1 MNKVDTDFNLL
12 HWLVIHL
19 KMIAGVVALILTA
32 ILLFIWWTQRTDRQ
46 MRDELLQQARTIM
59 QMLNTSNIKVLSGAP
74 SDLALPEY
82 LRLKK
87 QLSIAKYA
95 NQKCRFLYLMGRKS
109 DGKIFFYVDSE
120 HAESKDYSPP
130 GQIYEEVTD
139 AYRNV
144 FHTKMPAVEGPIT
157 DRWGTW
163 MSALI
168 PLTDPVNG
176 KLVAVLGIDIDAFAW
191 KWEMFSRAALP
202 VGLMLAVLTLMISG
216 MVLIRPSE
224 NPSLKPIQRRLLIP
238 LAIVLLIMVSAFG
251 TLLVKQQQK
260 NLDQSSRKALDD
272 VVDNV
277 AILETEQAQMLD
289 ALGQILVR
297 DAGLHSALKARDRE
311 RLMNT
316 YEPMFAQLDAEHG
329 LTHFDFIDADRVCIH
344 RFHKPEMY
352 GDLIDRSTIREVERT
367 GKAMTGIEVGPMGT
381 FTMRSVHPV
390 YDGGTLVG
398 YIELG
403 KEMGEILDILHGKY
417 GVEIALA
424 IRKDVL
430 DRDAWQEGMKM
441 LGRESD
447 WNRFSDN
454 VMIYSSLHR
463 FPAEAESF
471 EGEQDRIH
479 GGVSAEMDFDGKSW
493 RVMSMPLKDVSGAEV
508 GSMIL
513 MQDITDAKLAHR
525 RMLEVCA
532 GLVLLLLAWLFVILF
547 VLLRRTDRGIVI
559 EQASLLATE
568 ERYKQLA
575 EQSRTIAWE
584 VDEKGLFTYVGH
596 VVEDVLGY
604 RGKELV
610 GIKHFYDLHPEDGR
624 ELFKKAAFEVFN
636 RKEPFVGL
644 ENRIQT
650 KNGRILWGSTNGIP
664 ILDAN
669 GVLLGYCGSD
679 TDITERKM
687 SLEALNENEANFRA
701 FFESIGDFVCVAT
714 PDWRIIF
721 TNKVVEHKLGYS
733 AEELL
738 RLRVLDLYPA
748 EKLQE
753 TEVVLAAILRG
764 EMEKKPLSLVA
775 KNGATLPVETIVWL
789 GRWNGVNCLFVLS
802 KDLSMEK
809 EAQQRFELLFRNNP
823 ALMALSTIPDQGFSD
838 VNDAF
843 LKTLGYTKGE
853 IIGKTAEELNIF
865 PNHEQQS
872 LTADQL
878 QVRGH
883 VGDIELQVRNKNGNI
898 IWGLFSGD
906 VISTRGQQYFLT
918 VMIDI
923 TARKLAEEKACRF
936 QFETGRLLAQAHR
949 TSQLLGNAL
958 EDRKKSEEALKEERT
973 RLSRIIK
980 GTNVGTWE
988 WNIQTGETI
997 FNERW
1002 AEIIGYTL
1010 KEIAP
1015 VSIETWSKYVHP
1027 DDLKASNVMM
1037 ERHFKRE
1044 LDSYDFECRMKHKDG
1059 RWIWVLERG
1068 CVSSWT
1074 DDGRP
1079 LLMFGTHQDITE
1091 RKLAE
1096 ESLLKQMDEL
1106 QLFHR
1111 LSFEHELTMF
1121 ELKKEVN
1128 ALLKQAGKEEKYII
1142 KE

>member
-1 MNKVDTDFNLL
+1 
-12 HWLVIHL
+12 
-19 KMIAGVVALILTA
+19 
-32 ILLFIWWTQRTDRQ
+32 
-46 MRDELLQQARTIM
+46 
-59 QMLNTSNIKVLSGAP
+59 
-74 SDLALPEY
+74 
-82 LRLKK
+82 
-87 QLSIAKYA
+87 
-95 NQKCRFLYLMGRKS
+95 
-109 DGKIFFYVDSE
+109 
-120 HAESKDYSPP
+120 
-130 GQIYEEVTD
+130 
-139 AYRNV
+139 
-144 FHTKMPAVEGPIT
+144 
-157 DRWGTW
+157 
-163 MSALI
+163 
-168 PLTDPVNG
+168 
-176 KLVAVLGIDIDAFAW
+176 
-191 KWEMFSRAALP
+191 
-202 VGLMLAVLTLMISG
+202 
-216 MVLIRPSE
+216 
-224 NPSLKPIQRRLLIP
+224 
-238 LAIVLLIMVSAFG
+238 
-251 TLLVKQQQK
+251 
-260 NLDQSSRKALDD
+260 
-272 VVDNV
+272 
-277 AILETEQAQMLD
+277 
-289 ALGQILVR
+289 
-297 DAGLHSALKARDRE
+297 
-311 RLMNT
+311 
-316 YEPMFAQLDAEHG
+316 
-329 LTHFDFIDADRVCIH
+329 
-344 RFHKPEMY
+344 
-352 GDLIDRSTIREVERT
+352 
-367 GKAMTGIEVGPMGT
+367 
-381 FTMRSVHPV
+381 
-390 YDGGTLVG
+390 
-398 YIELG
+398 
-403 KEMGEILDILHGKY
+403 
-417 GVEIALA
+417 
-424 IRKDVL
+424 
-430 DRDAWQEGMKM
+430 
-441 LGRESD
+441 
-447 WNRFSDN
+447 
-454 VMIYSSLHR
+454 
-463 FPAEAESF
+463 
-471 EGEQDRIH
+471 
-479 GGVSAEMDFDGKSW
+479 
-493 RVMSMPLKDVSGAEV
+493 
-508 GSMIL
+508 
-513 MQDITDAKLAHR
+513 
-525 RMLEVCA
+525 
-532 GLVLLLLAWLFVILF
+532 
-547 VLLRRTDRGIVI
+547 
-559 EQASLLATE
+559 
-568 ERYKQLA
+568 
-575 EQSRTIAWE
+575 
-584 VDEKGLFTYVGH
+584 
-596 VVEDVLGY
+596 
-604 RGKELV
+604 
-610 GIKHFYDLHPEDGR
+610 
-624 ELFKKAAFEVFN
+624 
-636 RKEPFVGL
+636 
-644 ENRIQT
+644 
-650 KNGRILWGSTNGIP
+650 
-664 ILDAN
+664 
-669 GVLLGYCGSD
+669 
-679 TDITERKM
+679 
-687 SLEALNENEANFRA
+687 
-701 FFESIGDFVCVAT
+701 
-714 PDWRIIF
+714 
-721 TNKVVEHKLGYS
+721 
-733 AEELL
+733 
-738 RLRVLDLYPA
+738 
-748 EKLQE
+748 
-753 TEVVLAAILRG
+753 
-764 EMEKKPLSLVA
+764 
-775 KNGATLPVETIVWL
+775 
-789 GRWNGVNCLFVLS
+789 
-802 KDLSMEK
+802 MEK

-980 GTNVGTWE
+980 GTYVGTWE